1 MASSAVASDHDR
13 FQTAVRVNCVAPG
26 AIRTPM
32 TANLSKEAQAA
43 AVANIALRRIGEP
56 EEVAN
61 VFLFLASDLSTY
73 CTASV
78 YNVDGFSI

>member
-1 MASSAVASDHDR
+1 MSAL
-13 FQTAVRVNCVAPG
+13 FYVNQISVFYIAATIFP
-26 AIRTPM
+26 A
-32 TANLSKEAQAA
+32 AAQAA